1 MNNHKVVLDVDPI
14 FRTPRKGGIF
24 HQEVF
29 EWAHDVVVLTNS
41 SSSMRYG

>member
-29 EWAHDVVVLTNS
+29 EWDHGVDVLTNNLS
-41 SSSMRYG
+41 LMPSG